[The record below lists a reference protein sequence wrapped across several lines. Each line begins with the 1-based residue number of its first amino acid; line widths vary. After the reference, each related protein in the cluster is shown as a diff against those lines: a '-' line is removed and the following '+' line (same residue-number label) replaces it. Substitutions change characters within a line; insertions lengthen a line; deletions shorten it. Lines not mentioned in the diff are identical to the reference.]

1 MVPGAGNHTVR
12 EPYTYGAVEL
22 LVNWILNHKLEE
34 ITRVYAAWRENHG
47 LVQ

>member
-12 EPYTYGAVEL
+12 EPDTYGAVEL

-34 ITRVYAAWRENHG
+34 ITRVLEDAAWRENYG
-47 LVQ
+47 